1 MITTIISLVLL
12 IIAFF
17 LISAVIFQPYYEMKS
32 KASVFIPAR
41 KGDIESIETDI
52 RTVMNDVRKNYKRT
66 VRRVYIVNIDNDIG
80 IAELSSRLCGEY
92 DNLSV
97 CGKLDILKII
107 DE

>member
-17 LISAVIFQPYYEMKS
+17 LISAVIFQPYYEMKNR
-32 KASVFIPAR
+32 ASVFIPAR
-41 KGDIESIETDI
+41 KCDIESIETDV
-52 RTVMNDVRKNYKRT
+52 RTVMNDVRKNYRRT

-80 IAELSSRLCGEY
+80 IVEICSRLCDEY

-97 CGKLDILKII
+97 CSKSDILKII

>member
-17 LISAVIFQPYYEMKS
+17 LISAVIFQPCYEMKN

-41 KGDIESIETDI
+41 KCDIESIETDV
-52 RTVMNDVRKNYKRT
+52 RTVMKDVRKNYKRT

-80 IAELSSRLCGEY
+80 IVEICSRLCDEY

-97 CGKLDILKII
+97 CSKPDILKII
-107 DE
+107 DG